1 MAYYG
6 RNSGEKDR
14 RRQSLAKWIFA
25 ERPVRGD
32 LKSFLEAISI
42 LEAGDSIENL
52 TKFHI
57 YAQGW
62 SGNLNCSMF
71 GTSDIE
77 RVRKSEGEFI
87 IFTESGASYVLEFS
101 EKA

>member
-1 MAYYG
+1 MTYYG

-25 ERPVRGD
+25 PRPVKGD
-32 LKSFLEAISI
+32 LKSFLEAISV
-42 LEAGDSIENL
+42 LETGESIEYL

-77 RVRKSEGEFI
+77 KVQKNEGEFI
-87 IFTESGASYVLEFS
+87 IFTESRASYVLEFS